1 MQTLEDFGTAF
12 KDKVIEKILDS
23 LFEKIPWFKKMI
35 MKKIPQIM
43 RLGIRRV
50 TRKLI
55 NATPGRDAVAAA
67 AGAEVIALE
76 AKPTKDIKKE
86 KVRQVQGLQDEH

>member
-23 LFEKIPWFKKMI
+23 LFEKIPWLKKMI

-50 TRKLI
+50 MRKLI
-55 NATPGRDAVAAA
+55 NATLGRDAVAAA
-67 AGAEVIALE
+67 VGAEVIALK

-86 KVRQVQGLQDEH
+86 KVRQVQVLQDEH